1 MLVSAEYYGSKEF
14 EGGEDIPALESALMR
29 AEDVINTV
37 TGGRCDTPSTLAP
50 YALDR
55 LKCAVCLQ
63 AEFYIRNG
71 YDREGMLGD
80 YTVRIGDFSYSGG
93 SAKSSSGTSWHS
105 PLCESA
111 KTVLLLAGLLYTG
124 VGLK

>member
-1 MLVSAEYYGSKEF
+1 MLVSADYYSSKEF
-14 EGGEDIPALESALMR
+14 EGGDDVSALESALIR
-29 AEDVINTV
+29 AEDVINTI

-63 AEFYIRNG
+63 AEDFLRNG
-71 YDREGMLGD
+71 YEADRINGD

-93 SAKSSSGTSWHS
+93 GSRSSGASRSQPICDT
-105 PLCESA
+105 A
-111 KTVLLLAGLLYTG
+111 KTVLSLAGLLYTG
-124 VGLK
+124 VGLR